1 MIERRFSLLLAL
13 CLAASVCLCA
23 QAGEAASLQQ
33 QLLDMLERDQRHR
46 SEVTEL
52 ELRLGHES
60 PEVQALWEKQAQ
72 LDHANVEALRAI
84 LDGSGWPRRS
94 EVGPEGAMAAFLVL
108 QHADHATQ
116 KRFLPLLKARV
127 DEGEAAPAHWAM
139 LLDRVRM
146 RDGLPQVY
154 GSQVVWSEAESSLQL
169 YEVEDLDAVDTRRA
183 AVGLAPLAEYLRGFG
198 IEAAVAERETRS
210 E

>member
-1 MIERRFSLLLAL
+1 MIKRRFSLMLVL

-60 PEVQALWEKQAQ
+60 PEVQALWERQVG
-72 LDHANVEALRAI
+72 LDRENVEALQAMVAR
-84 LDGSGWPRRS
+84 SGWPARS
-94 EVGPEGAMAAFLVL
+94 EVGAEAAMAAFLVL
-108 QHADHATQ
+108 QHADPETQ
-116 KRFLPLLKARV
+116 KQLLPLLKARV

-154 GSQVVWSEAESSLQL
+154 GSQVVWSEAESRLQL
-169 YEVEDLDAVDTRRA
+169 YPVEDRAGVDARRTE
-183 AVGLAPLAEYLRGFG
+183 VGLPPLAEYLRQFG
-198 IEAAVAERETRS
+198 IETGDPELDGES